1 MSSAHGMLE
10 GTDPGSGGAAG
21 SGAVEGVIACHEC
34 DLLQRERPLPV
45 NGVLRCCRCHAA
57 LYRRQT
63 GGLDR
68 SLAYALAALALFVL
82 ANAFPIVGL
91 SVNGDLV
98 ETTLFG
104 SVYVLYR
111 DGMWPL
117 AVLIFVTTLLMP
129 MLQAAGIVWL
139 LLPLRLGRRPYRAE
153 SVFRML
159 HVAQSWGMT
168 EVLILGLLV
177 ALVKLAHIASV
188 VPDTALW
195 SFGALML
202 LLAAAAAA
210 FDPRD
215 LWARLEGPPDV
226 ALHGG
231 GGAGG
236 SAGGSAGASS
246 GGSADTSA
254 TATPAHLPAS
264 ASFPARTAA
273 GCLRCV
279 CHDCGLLSAPLAD
292 AHQHDLRC
300 TRCGS
305 RLHLRKPNSLARTW
319 ALLLAALVLYL
330 PANLLPVMHTS
341 SLFGAQKDTIMS
353 GVVYLW
359 TSGSWPLAALV
370 FIASIAVPM
379 LKILAIGFLAASANL
394 RSRWQPVQRARIY
407 RIVEL
412 VGRWSMLDI
421 YVIAIL
427 TALVQFNALA
437 TITAGPAAIAFGAV
451 VVLTMFAAM
460 SFDPRLT
467 WDARQTTHVTSS

>member
-1 MSSAHGMLE
+1 VNTAQGVYDARDPDAGGFR
-10 GTDPGSGGAAG
+10 GTGG
-21 SGAVEGVIACHEC
+21 VEGVIACHEC
-34 DLLQRERPLPV
+34 DLLQRERPLAV

-57 LYRRQT
+57 LYRRQS

-68 SLAYALAALALFVL
+68 ALAYALAALALFAL

-104 SVYVLYR
+104 SVHVLYR

-139 LLPLRLGRRPYRAE
+139 LLPLRLGRRPYRADL
-153 SVFRML
+153 VFRLL

-188 VPDTALW
+188 VPDIALW

-226 ALHGG
+226 AMRRAPM
-231 GGAGG
+231 AGE
-236 SAGGSAGASS
+236 AAKVAEVVKAAAAPTLSS
-246 GGSADTSA
+246 V
-254 TATPAHLPAS
+254 ATPPFAE
-264 ASFPARTAA
+264 RTAA
-273 GCLRCV
+273 GYLRCV
-279 CHDCGLLSAPLAD
+279 CHDCGLLSAPLTGALAG
-292 AHQHDLRC
+292 AHHHDVRC
-300 TRCGS
+300 ARCGS

-319 ALLLAALVLYL
+319 ALLFAALVLYL

-359 TSGSWPLAALV
+359 TSGSWPLAVLV

-379 LKILAIGFLAASANL
+379 LKILSIAFLAASANL
-394 RSRWQPVQRARIY
+394 HSRWQPVQRARIY

-467 WDARQTTHVTSS
+467 WDMRQPTHGTSS